1 MSLRTLQ
8 NNELLLDLNLI
19 MAKNKGPIGIQFFF
33 FLNTDFGDKD
43 QGVHM
48 HAHIS

>member
-8 NNELLLDLNLI
+8 NNKLLLDLNLI
-19 MAKNKGPIGIQFFF
+19 MAKNKGPIGIHFFMD
-33 FLNTDFGDKD
+33 TDFGDKD